1 MDSTVA
7 DILDGITPTRE
18 ISTWA
23 KIENNQKFDLE
34 GQINWKKKKTQK
46 PTLKFFLGNFLF

>member
-34 GQINWKKKKTQK
+34 GQINWKKKTNN
-46 PTLKFFLGNFLF
+46 PH

>member
-34 GQINWKKKKTQK
+34 GQINWKKNK
-46 PTLKFFLGNFLF
+46 PALIFFLGNFLF